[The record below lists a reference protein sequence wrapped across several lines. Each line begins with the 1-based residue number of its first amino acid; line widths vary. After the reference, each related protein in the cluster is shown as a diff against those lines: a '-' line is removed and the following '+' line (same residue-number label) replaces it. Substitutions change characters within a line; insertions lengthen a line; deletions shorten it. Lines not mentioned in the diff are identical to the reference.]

1 MIGGWMWLAKW
12 TREIDRKRK
21 ERAEKRESSERKRQK
36 GGQTGSPE
44 LRRIKLGADEKQK
57 LQAKI
62 AERGHKTARSDKAK
76 MAIFVYMGVMAF
88 GVAGEAIIISI
99 YIGVSPVA
107 EALQGML
114 SCLLVIA
121 LCVLWL
127 KLSNSRKSRGLLAAI
142 PGIMLF
148 VSGSALI
155 CFGIIPLR
163 SRDAAVS
170 LLLGVP
176 ALMASY
182 FLCFSQGE
190 TAGG

>member
-1 MIGGWMWLAKW
+1 MMGGWLWLAKW
-12 TREIDRKRK
+12 TKEIDRKRK
-21 ERAEKRESSERKRQK
+21 ERAEQRESSERKRQRR
-36 GGQTGSPE
+36 GQTGRAE
-44 LRRIKLGADEKQK
+44 LRRIKLGAGEKQK
-57 LQAKI
+57 LQARI
-62 AERGHKTARSDKAK
+62 AERRYKTTHSDKAK
-76 MAIFVYMGVMAF
+76 MAIFVYMGIMAF
-88 GVAGEAIIISI
+88 GVAGEVIMISI
-99 YIGVSPVA
+99 YIGISPVA
-107 EALQGML
+107 EAVQDMS

-127 KLSNSRKSRGLLAAI
+127 KLSNNRKSRGLLAAI

-148 VSGSALI
+148 VSGSALV
-155 CFGIIPLR
+155 CFEIIPLR
-163 SRDAAVS
+163 SKDAVVS